1 MTRTGQNPAQNLNRR
16 AEMDLRSPKQIARE
30 RQAMAAIVFTV
41 VVVACLTLANA
52 IAQNVWG

>member
-1 MTRTGQNPAQNLNRR
+1 
-16 AEMDLRSPKQIARE
+16 MDLRSPKQIARE
-30 RQAMAAIVFTV
+30 RHAMAAIVFTV